1 MTLSRQ
7 FIDRTLQVSSHSIQ
21 GYAAATTQSSQ
32 FIGDFVQGLSD
43 SIIPILVLITGVLIG
58 IIVGRLS
65 RRLLTAVDVPEAV
78 EGTTFERTVNRL
90 GTSTVDLLSAL
101 IALFV
106 IALAVGLSLSIEG
119 VLGTQFFLISQLPT
133 YLLQVFVAALV
144 LIVGLIIG
152 DKAEVEIREEF
163 ESVKLPEVNLI
174 PRLVKY
180 TILFAASLIALSQIG
195 VETNPL
201 LVLFGGY
208 VFAIVVLGGIA
219 LKDLL
224 SAGAAGIYLILAQ
237 PYSIGD
243 TIDVDGHRGIVQE
256 VDLFITR
263 IENDNEEFIL
273 PNHLV
278 LSSGIVRVRS

>member
-1 MTLSRQ
+1 MALSRQ
-7 FIDRTLQVSSHSIQ
+7 FIGSTLQVSSAQHTTVSN
-21 GYAAATTQSSQ
+21 ATTQSSQ
-32 FIGDFVQGLSD
+32 FIGDLLQGLSD

-58 IIVGRLS
+58 IIIGRLS
-65 RRLLTAVDVPEAV
+65 YRLLTAVDIPGAV

-90 GTSTVDLLSAL
+90 GTSTVDILSAL

-106 IALAVGLSLSIEG
+106 IALAIGLSLSIEG

-163 ESVKLPEVNLI
+163 EDVKLPEVNLI

-195 VETNPL
+195 VETDPL

-224 SAGAAGIYLILAQ
+224 SAGAAGIYLLLSQ

-256 VDLFITR
+256 VDLFVTR